1 MEDCRMT
8 DAELE
13 ALIEDAKVIE
23 WEEYVASM
31 GPRFYGPDFDDES
44 GPWYWELK

>member
-13 ALIEDAKVIE
+13 ALVEDAKVIE
-23 WEEYVASM
+23 WEEYVVSM
-31 GPRFYGPDFDDES
+31 GPRFYGPDFDDET
-44 GPWYWELK
+44 GPWYWENK